1 VALKLHNTL
10 TGTKDLF
17 EPLEPGHVGM
27 YTCGPTV
34 WNFAHVGNLRAFLFY
49 DLLRRHLQVDAY
61 RLNHVMNVTDI
72 DDRILDQAM
81 HAGMTIG
88 EYVKP
93 YLAAFFED
101 MAALRAQPAEHY
113 PRATEHIDDMIA
125 MISALLG
132 NGHAYI
138 ADGDVYFRIASF
150 PSYGAL
156 SRLDRSGLRAGTR
169 VAADKYDKES
179 VSDFALWKKAQL
191 GDEQLGAAWD
201 APFGRGRPGWHI
213 ECSAMSKRYL
223 GDTFDIHCGGIDLMF
238 PHHENEIAQSEAAN
252 HKPFAR
258 VWLHS
263 EHLAEASGEKMS
275 KSAGGFTTLRDLV
288 AAGHDPLAVRFFLI
302 ANAHY
307 RARIRLSDEALHAAA
322 EQVRRLRDFAGRVR
336 RSIPAPQG
344 GVTGAGSARP
354 GTLRGDVPP
363 QQGGVTGAGS
373 ARPGALR
380 GDVPHQIDDEALVQ
394 RVATVRAGYK
404 EALDDDLNLP
414 QGIGLVFELIREA
427 NAALDESRVG
437 ERGYSELLALMDEVD
452 AHVDV
457 IGAEEPGLAEEVE
470 RLIAEREAA
479 RAARDFARA
488 DGLRDEL
495 RERGIA
501 LEDSKEGVR
510 WKRIRVGTE

>member
-1 VALKLHNTL
+1 VALRLHNTL
-10 TGTKDLF
+10 TGSKDVF

-49 DLLRRHLQVDAY
+49 DLLRRHLQVAGY
-61 RLNHVMNVTDI
+61 RMTHVMNLTDI

-81 HAGMTIG
+81 HADTTIA

-93 YLAAFFED
+93 YTTAFFED
-101 MAALRAQPAEHY
+101 MAALRAQPVEHY
-113 PRATEHIDDMIA
+113 PKATEHIPEMVA
-125 MISALLG
+125 MITDLIE
-132 NGHAYI
+132 HEYAYA

-150 PSYGAL
+150 PTYGAL
-156 SRLDRSGLRAGTR
+156 SHLDRAGLKAGAR

-179 VSDFALWKKAQL
+179 VSDFALWKKAQP
-191 GDEQLGAAWD
+191 GDERLGAAWD

-223 GDTFDIHCGGIDLMF
+223 GDTFDIHGGGIDLMF

-252 HKPFAR
+252 HKTFAR

-275 KSAGGFTTLRDLV
+275 KSAGGFTTLRDLI

-307 RARIRLSDEALHAAA
+307 RSRIRLSTEALHAAG
-322 EQVRRLRDFAGRVR
+322 EQVRRLRDFADRVR
-336 RSIPAPQG
+336 RS
-344 GVTGAGSARP
+344 VP
-354 GTLRGDVPP
+354 GDRED
-363 QQGGVTGAGS
+363 
-373 ARPGALR
+373 GALAAR
-380 GDVPHQIDDEALVQ
+380 IAE
-394 RVATVRAGYK
+394 VRAGYR

-414 QGIGLVFELIREA
+414 LGIGLVFELVREA
-427 NAALDESRVG
+427 NAALDDGRVG
-437 ERGYSELLALMDEVD
+437 ERGRSELLALIDEVD
-452 AHVDV
+452 AHLDV
-457 IGAEEPGLAEEVE
+457 VNADEPGLANEVE

-479 RAARDFARA
+479 RAARDFGRA
-488 DGLRDEL
+488 DRIREEL
-495 RERGIA
+495 RGRGIA
-501 LEDSKEGVR
+501 LEDSKDGVR
-510 WKRIRVGTE
+510 WKRIQAGAN

>member
-10 TGTKDLF
+10 SGAKDAF
-17 EPLEPGHVGM
+17 EPLERGHVGI

-49 DLLRRHLQVDAY
+49 DLLRRHLQVAGY
-61 RLNHVMNVTDI
+61 RVNHVMNLTDI

-81 HAGMTIG
+81 HAQTTIA

-93 YLAAFFED
+93 YSTAFFED

-113 PRATEHIDDMIA
+113 PRATEHIGEMVA
-125 MISALLG
+125 MITALLE
-132 NGHAYI
+132 HECAYV

-156 SRLDRSGLRAGTR
+156 SRLDRTGPQRAR

-179 VSDFALWKKAQL
+179 VSDFALWKKAQP
-191 GDEQLGAAWD
+191 GDEVLGAAWD

-252 HKPFAR
+252 QKPFAR

-275 KSAGGFTTLRDLV
+275 KSAGGFTTLRDLL

-307 RARIRLSDEALHAAA
+307 RSRIRLSADALRAAA
-322 EQVRRLRDFAGRVR
+322 EQVRRLRDFADRVR
-336 RSIPAPQG
+336 RSTPAHG
-344 GVTGAGSARP
+344 E
-354 GTLRGDVPP
+354 
-363 QQGGVTGAGS
+363 
-373 ARPGALR
+373 
-380 GDVPHQIDDEALVQ
+380 DEALLK
-394 RVATVRAGYK
+394 RIAEVRAGYRD
-404 EALDDDLNLP
+404 ALDDDLNLP
-414 QGIGLVFELIREA
+414 QGVGLAFELLREA
-427 NAALDESRVG
+427 NTALDDGRVG
-437 ERGYSELLALMDEVD
+437 ERGRSELLALIDDVD
-452 AHVDV
+452 AHLDV
-457 IGAEEPGLAEEVE
+457 VRAEEPGLADEVE

-479 RAARDFARA
+479 RAARDFGRA
-488 DGLRDEL
+488 DRIRQEL
-495 RERGIA
+495 RGRGIA

-510 WKRIRVGTE
+510 WKRVQAGAD

>member
-1 VALKLHNTL
+1 MGLTLHNTL
-10 TGTKDLF
+10 TGTKDVF
-17 EPLEPGHVGM
+17 EPLQRGHVGM

-49 DLLRRHLQVDAY
+49 DLVRRHLQVCGY
-61 RLNHVMNVTDI
+61 RVTHVMNLTDI

-81 HAGMTIG
+81 HAGTTIT

-93 YLAAFFED
+93 YSAAFFED
-101 MAALRAQPAEHY
+101 VAALHAQPAEHY
-113 PRATEHIDDMIA
+113 PKATEHIPEMVA
-125 MISALLG
+125 MITSLVEQEY
-132 NGHAYI
+132 AYV
-138 ADGDVYFRIASF
+138 ADADVYFRIESF

-156 SRLDRSGLRAGTR
+156 SHLDRGGLRAGER
-169 VAADKYDKES
+169 VAEGGRGGKGSARPAHGGMPPRIKQDKYDKES
-179 VSDFALWKKAQL
+179 ASDFALWKKAQP
-191 GDEQLGAAWD
+191 GDEALGAAWD

-223 GDTFDIHCGGIDLMF
+223 GDTFDIHCGGVDLMF

-307 RARIRLSDEALHAAA
+307 RSRIRLSSEALRAAG

-336 RSIPAPQG
+336 RSTPAR
-344 GVTGAGSARP
+344 A
-354 GTLRGDVPP
+354 
-363 QQGGVTGAGS
+363 
-373 ARPGALR
+373 
-380 GDVPHQIDDEALVQ
+380 DDEALLRRIAQ
-394 RVATVRAGYK
+394 VRAGYR

-414 QGIGLVFELIREA
+414 QGMGLVFELLREA
-427 NAALDESRVG
+427 NTALDDGRVG
-437 ERGYSELLALMDEVD
+437 QQGQSELLALIDDVD
-452 AHVDV
+452 AHLDV
-457 IGAEEPGLAEEVE
+457 VRAEEPGLADEVE
-470 RLIAEREAA
+470 RLIGQREAA
-479 RAARDFARA
+479 RAGRDFGRA
-488 DGLRDEL
+488 DRIREEL
-495 RERGIA
+495 RQRGIA

-510 WKRIRVGTE
+510 WKRIHVGPD